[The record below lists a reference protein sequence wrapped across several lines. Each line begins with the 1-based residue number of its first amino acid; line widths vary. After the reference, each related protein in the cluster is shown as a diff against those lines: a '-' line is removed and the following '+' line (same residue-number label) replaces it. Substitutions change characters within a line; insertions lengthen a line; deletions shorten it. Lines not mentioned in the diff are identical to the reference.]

1 MRAAAAFSPKM
12 FLEAF
17 VQYNTA
23 AETISSNVRYRFIH
37 HPLSDF
43 FVVYTELR
51 PTEGDD
57 ETLRNVSLKLTHLL
71 NF

>member
-1 MRAAAAFSPKM
+1 
-12 FLEAF
+12 
-17 VQYNTA
+17 
-23 AETISSNVRYRFIH
+23 
-37 HPLSDF
+37 LSDF
-43 FVVYTELR
+43 FVVYSELR